1 MFVRNILPI
10 SIIAEL
16 WEENHLLGIK
26 FGQAEHVIKRVILFD
41 VREGEINNSIYVIII
56 YFGVFGMAL
65 YLFLLIKYSISTDKL
80 QKSFIVLFF
89 ILLQNSGALLA
100 PQTLLVAIFLPS
112 IALKRNLIY
121 AKQYD

>member
-1 MFVRNILPI
+1 
-10 SIIAEL
+10 
-16 WEENHLLGIK
+16 LLGIK

-41 VREGEINNSIYVIII
+41 VREGEINNSFYAIII